1 MPLSTPR
8 DKKAPDPT
16 DKHVGS
22 KVHMRRINMGWTQ
35 QKLGDAL
42 GLTFQQVQKYEKGTN
57 RISASRLPRIA
68 EVLQVPLEYFF
79 DGAPQVKGMI
89 ETKGAPAVTELS
101 EFVASSEGLAL
112 IKAFMGIQQP
122 RLRRRIV
129 DLVEEIAD
137 YQIRR
142 SIPFL

>member
-1 MPLSTPR
+1 MTR
-8 DKKAPDPT
+8 QGKKAPHPT
-16 DKHVGS
+16 DMHVGY
-22 KVHMRRINMGWTQ
+22 KVHMRRITMGWSQ
-35 QKLGDAL
+35 EKFGDAL
-42 GLTFQQVQKYEKGTN
+42 GVSFQQVQKYERRTN
-57 RISASRLPRIA
+57 RISASRLQRIA
-68 EVLQVPLEYFF
+68 EVLLVPLEYFF
-79 DGAPQVKGMI
+79 QGAPHTKGMI
-89 ETKGAPAVTELS
+89 KTKVPPSISNLS

-112 IKAFMGIQQP
+112 IKAFIRIQHP

>member
-1 MPLSTPR
+1 MQS
-8 DKKAPDPT
+8 KKAPNST
-16 DKHVGS
+16 DTHVGN
-22 KVHMRRINMGWTQ
+22 KLRMRRIKMGWTQ

-42 GLTFQQVQKYEKGTN
+42 GVTFQQVQKYEKGTN
-57 RISASRLPRIA
+57 RISASRLQQIFDI
-68 EVLQVPLEYFF
+68 LQVPPEYFF
-79 DGAPQVKGMI
+79 DGAPHVEGMI
-89 ETKGAPAVTELS
+89 ETKDARSVAEIS
-101 EFVASSEGLAL
+101 DFVASSEGLAL
-112 IKAFMGIQQP
+112 IKAFMGIQP

>member
-1 MPLSTPR
+1 MAH
-8 DKKAPDPT
+8 KKAPDPT
-16 DKHVGS
+16 DKHVGN
-22 KVHMRRINMGWTQ
+22 KVHMRRIKMGWSQ

-42 GLTFQQVQKYEKGTN
+42 GVSFQQVQKYERGNN
-57 RISASRLPRIA
+57 RISASSLQRIA

-79 DGAPQVKGMI
+79 EGAPQVKGTI
-89 ETKGAPAVTELS
+89 EAKGAQAVTDLS
-101 EFVASSEGLAL
+101 EFVASSEGLSL
-112 IKAFMGIQQP
+112 IKAFMGVQQP
-122 RLRRRIV
+122 RLRRSIV